1 MSNIPNVDT
10 YHWDTVYSAS
20 YDVVNAAIRK
30 HNTFPKSF
38 TFNGH
43 EGVDITGEWE
53 DWELSLGGSGAD
65 IQMVCRVKSGSVK
78 AMGLTGDLAG
88 SELRIQFNLEGV
100 IGDDKDAF
108 QDPTAKPGRGQPNVL
123 QTRMTDDGGVSAIS
137 VIDTACSFPK
147 IDPESFGL
155 ILDALPEVFG
165 KYFNANKQDFK
176 HVFHIMMINEEADKD
191 AFAWIKPSAVG
202 YAVAAPGTQPTTAT
216 SVFGVLAMV
225 DGGKIGPLQ
234 QPSVD
239 IASLVGLPAG
249 ANSAFAISAAK
260 VTKHILLPG
269 AIATIQGSKASDF
282 TLSDSGL
289 NITNKNK
296 LTWGHFDTGQGTH
309 SPVIDA
315 GNFLMRL
322 DGDHVLVEITNAY
335 FSPSAGVTLHMNLT
349 QRFGFETVKRDDGKF
364 VFVPDIKSFGSPSI
378 TTNVS
383 VSKGMEIA
391 EIVIGSIGIVAA
403 LAGAGS
409 SLASALTDATET
421 AVTSTTE
428 GVLTL
433 SEDSIASASQSLP
446 ESELSAIN
454 NEAADNVDSGLAE
467 ADNASFVQRGSFF
480 KTTQFRVYAGLTA
493 ALTGIVA
500 GSMALAKPLTALRY
514 EDIPAFDHFAANVL
528 GASKWPM
535 TEDYELLGA
544 GLRNAL
550 VCGIKL
556 T

>member
-1 MSNIPNVDT
+1 MSNTPNVDT

-30 HNTFPKSF
+30 HNTFPASF
-38 TFNGH
+38 SFNSP
-43 EGVDITGEWE
+43 EGVDIEGEWD
-53 DWELSLGGSGAD
+53 DWELSIGGSGAD
-65 IQMVCRVKSGSVK
+65 IQMICKVKSGSVK
-78 AMGLTGDLAG
+78 AMALTGDLAG
-88 SELRIQFNLEGV
+88 SELRIQFNLESV
-100 IGDDKDAF
+100 VGDQADAF
-108 QDPTAKPGRGQPNVL
+108 KDPTAKPGKGKPNVL
-123 QTRMTDDGGVSAIS
+123 QTNLEGQDGVSAIS
-137 VIDTACSFPK
+137 VLDTACVFPK
-147 IDPESFGL
+147 LDPKTFGL
-155 ILDALPEVFG
+155 ILDALPGVFG
-165 KYFNANKQDFK
+165 KYFNANKEDFK

-202 YAVAAPGTQPTTAT
+202 YAVAAPGTKPTTAT

-225 DGGKIGPLQ
+225 DGGTIGPLQ

-239 IASLVGLPAG
+239 IASLVGLPDG

-282 TLSDSGL
+282 TLSDNGL
-289 NITNKNK
+289 NITNANK
-296 LTWGHFDTGQGTH
+296 LTWGHFDTGHGTH

-335 FSPSAGVTLHMNLT
+335 FSPSAGITLHMNMT
-349 QRFGFETVKRDDGKF
+349 QRFGFKTVKRKDGKF
-364 VFVPDIKSFGSPSI
+364 VFIPDIKSFGNPSI

-391 EIVIGSIGIVAA
+391 EIVIGSAGVVAA

-409 SLASALTDATET
+409 GLASALTDATET

-428 GVLTL
+428 GVMTL
-433 SEDSIASASQSLP
+433 SEDAIESASQSLS
-446 ESELSAIN
+446 ETELSSIN
-454 NEAADNVDSGLAE
+454 DEAADNVDSGLAE

-480 KTTQFRVYAGLTA
+480 KTTQFRVYAGVTA
-493 ALTGIVA
+493 ALTGVVA

-535 TEDYELLGA
+535 TDDYELLGA

-550 VCGIKL
+550 VCGITLK
-556 T
+556 